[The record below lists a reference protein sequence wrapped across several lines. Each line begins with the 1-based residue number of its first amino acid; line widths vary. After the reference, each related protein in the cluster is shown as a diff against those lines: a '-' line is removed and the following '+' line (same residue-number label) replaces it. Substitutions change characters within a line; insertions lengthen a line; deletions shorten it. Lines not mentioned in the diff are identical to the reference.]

1 MNSTLVGAV
10 VSVAALSIIGLPQS
24 FAGADPTASTTAA
37 AKKRP
42 PITATA
48 PCSGSASVYV
58 KLINN
63 PEAHQPDRLK
73 VGLFDGHPKRR
84 WTLTVAVYQGDSG
97 SVLLAPQRTDAD
109 GEWTLRT
116 SGASGFQR
124 IEVDAKARRSGQVCE
139 VDLSGRVAPP
149 QSGTTGWP

>member
-1 MNSTLVGAV
+1 MNGTLVGAV

-24 FAGADPTASTTAA
+24 FADADPTTSTTAA

-58 KLINN
+58 KLIDN

-73 VGLFDGHPKRR
+73 VGLYNGHPKRR
-84 WTLTVAVYQGDSG
+84 WRLTVAVYQGDFG
-97 SVLLAPQRTDAD
+97 SVGLATRRTDTD

-116 SGASGFQR
+116 HGTSGYQR
-124 IEVDAKARRSGQVCE
+124 IEVDAKARRSGQICE
-139 VDLSGRVAPP
+139 VDLSGRVAPR
-149 QSGTTGWP
+149 QSG